1 MTDYTLPP
9 PGKFEGTG
17 TDYLLAEALYGET
30 PDDEIGT
37 VEDIGW
43 HGLFADEGAILIEDS
58 QGFVSILTFETPEAV
73 DLTWSAVGHEYSA
86 FMADVEAERYAITYG
101 GILIDPEDVPIE

>member
-1 MTDYTLPP
+1 MHSTDYDNYVIPG

-17 TDYLLAEALYGET
+17 EHYLLAKALYGET
-30 PDDEIGT
+30 PDEEIGT

-58 QGFVSILTFETPEAV
+58 QGFVSILTFDTPEATA
-73 DLTWSAVGHEYSA
+73 LTWSAIEQMDET
-86 FMADVEAERYAITYG
+86 FFAE
-101 GILIDPEDVPIE
+101 